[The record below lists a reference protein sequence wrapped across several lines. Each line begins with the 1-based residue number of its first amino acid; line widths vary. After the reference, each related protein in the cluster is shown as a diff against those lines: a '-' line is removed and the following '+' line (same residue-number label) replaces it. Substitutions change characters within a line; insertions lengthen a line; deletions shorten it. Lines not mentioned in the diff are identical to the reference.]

1 MTSTSLGDRV
11 WLTLSAGVALFAI
24 VARVHDVATYPPMYD
39 WDASGHAINV
49 IDLFELR
56 LPNPHSWAGTHPPL
70 FYAIGA
76 ALWAL
81 LPDVVPVHV
90 LLRLVSAGAWV
101 ATVGLVWRGV
111 RRLGFPVEAAVV
123 GALLLGVPGS

>member
-1 MTSTSLGDRV
+1 MPIPSSARTNERRRPDPIGDEGMTSTSLGDRV

-56 LPNPHSWAGTHPPL
+56 LPNPRSWAGTHPPL

-76 ALWAL
+76 AL
-81 LPDVVPVHV
+81 
-90 LLRLVSAGAWV
+90 
-101 ATVGLVWRGV
+101 
-111 RRLGFPVEAAVV
+111 
-123 GALLLGVPGS
+123 